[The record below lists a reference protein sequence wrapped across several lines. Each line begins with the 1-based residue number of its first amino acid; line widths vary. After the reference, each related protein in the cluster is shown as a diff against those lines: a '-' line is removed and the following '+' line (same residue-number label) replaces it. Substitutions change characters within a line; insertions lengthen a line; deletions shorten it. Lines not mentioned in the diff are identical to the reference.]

1 MKKLTVA
8 LAALLLATS
17 TSLAWADN
25 HDDDDDE
32 AAEAAAAQPAF
43 GERTITLGF
52 AGLMDRRNRVDL
64 EEINLTAGELKSAGE
79 YELLSGSYYTL
90 SITSDGTQEQSVEG
104 PDFFRNIW
112 INEIVINQIE
122 VRPMG
127 GIDSLEFDAAG
138 TARISF
144 IAIRPGSYVFRIR
157 GTTGETQMATFHIR

>member
-17 TSLAWADN
+17 ATFVWA
-25 HDDDDDE
+25 DDDDDNE
-32 AAEAAAAQPAF
+32 EEQAAAVQPAF

-64 EEINLTAGELKSAGE
+64 EEINLTAGEMKSPGE

-90 SITSDGTQEQSVEG
+90 SITSDGTQEQAVEA